1 MKTKLLS
8 YISKLHV
15 LRSLKVRIFVIILLV
30 GIIPTLVLRHTI
42 LDSYKN
48 RAIDVS
54 ITDIQNQCKII
65 ANHLIN
71 YNYLSDSSSDVI
83 DAELFMLSDLYDG
96 RVIIIDKS
104 CRIVRDTY
112 GISEGKTMISEE
124 VMKCFKGEST
134 SHYDDDNMYIE
145 ITTPIIDT
153 ITLSDE
159 DSDDKSTES
168 VIKGVMLTSV
178 SADNIQ
184 TNLEI
189 LSSRATV
196 MQLLAVILLLAV
208 AWGLSQILV
217 KPFERVTT
225 AISEIKDSLNSEPIS
240 VPDYVETEHIVS
252 AFNDLLGR
260 MRAVDESRQEFVS
273 NVSHELKTPIT
284 SMKVL
289 ADSLLAQED
298 VPVEIYQ
305 DFMVDIAEEIDRENK
320 IITDLLSLVRMDRR
334 ASDMNIES
342 ILLNDLL
349 ERLLK
354 RLRPIAKQRN
364 IDVLFESVREVYVE
378 ADEVKLS
385 LALSNL
391 IENAIKYNVEYGYV
405 KVTCDADHQFASIT
419 IEDNGIGI
427 PEEAQEHVFERFY
440 RVDKS
445 HSTQIG
451 GNGLGLAITRNAI
464 LMHRGSIRLE
474 STEGKGTTFF
484 VRIPLIYLT
493 SQEGKGS

>member
-1 MKTKLLS
+1 MKTRLL
-8 YISKLHV
+8 YFISKLHV
-15 LRSLKVRIFVIILLV
+15 VRSLKVRIFIIILLV
-30 GIIPTLVLRHTI
+30 GSLPTVILRHTI
-42 LDSYKN
+42 LDSYKS
-48 RAIDVS
+48 RAVDVR
-54 ITDIQNQCKII
+54 ITDIQNQCKVI

-71 YNYLSDSSSDVI
+71 YNYLSDTSSDVI
-83 DAELFMLSDLYDG
+83 DAELSMLSDLYDG

-104 CRIVRDTY
+104 CRIIRDTY

-124 VMKCFKGEST
+124 VMKCLKGEST
-134 SHYDDDNMYIE
+134 SHYDDDNLYIE
-145 ITTPIIDT
+145 ITTPIVDT
-153 ITLSDE
+153 VSLSDADMQDNNE
-159 DSDDKSTES
+159 DG

-178 SADNIQ
+178 SAENIQ

-196 MQLLAVILLLAV
+196 MQLLAVILLLAI

-225 AISEIKDSLNSEPIS
+225 AISEVKDGYNNETIS
-240 VPDYVETEHIVS
+240 VPDYVETEHIIS

-289 ADSLLAQED
+289 ADSLLAQEN

-305 DFMVDIAEEIDRENK
+305 DFMIDIAEEIERENK
-320 IITDLLSLVRMDRR
+320 IITDLLSLVKMDRR
-334 ASDMNIES
+334 ATDMNIET
-342 ILLNDLL
+342 LMLNDLL

-364 IDVLFESVREVYVE
+364 IDVLFESNREVTVE

-391 IENAIKYNVEYGYV
+391 IENAIKYNVDYGYV
-405 KVTCDADHQFASIT
+405 KVTCDADHQFATIT
-419 IEDNGIGI
+419 VEDNGIGI
-427 PEEAQEHVFERFY
+427 PEDAQEHIFERFY

-445 HSTQIG
+445 HSTEID

-464 LMHRGSIRLE
+464 LMHRGSIKLE
-474 STEGKGTTFF
+474 STEGKGTMFT

-493 SQEGKGS
+493 RQEGK